1 MLQKMGRSVHCP
13 FLLSENA
20 SGRFPFLKIQKESV
34 IGIADFWENAYNIS
48 VAFFGFHK
56 KTIECTL
63 CEHSI
68 VMNYKESGFNLE
80 NYI

>member
-1 MLQKMGRSVHCP
+1 MQTLVVKQMLQKMGRSVHCP

-48 VAFFGFHK
+48 VAFFRV
-56 KTIECTL
+56 
-63 CEHSI
+63 S
-68 VMNYKESGFNLE
+68 
-80 NYI
+80 